1 MWARNPAQGR
11 ETRVNSNECPICR
24 HVERSL
30 INHAIAEGRP
40 DSYLTNH
47 FAADADSVHWHK
59 ENCLGIGYGSTPGSG
74 EIDSGV
80 DSSREHH
87 EQLRGL
93 RETALKIAIE
103 AATNEKQWRTSL
115 AAMSAVSRLVLQEA
129 KLRDRKRPPQP
140 RLADSAEWRQLKTRI
155 HAVLERF
162 PEARQAL
169 TEALQDDQP

>member
-1 MWARNPAQGR
+1 MNL
-11 ETRVNSNECPICR
+11 SECPICR

-47 FAADADSVHWHK
+47 FAADAGSVRWHK
-59 ENCLGIGYGSTPGSG
+59 ENCLAIGEDGAAAEATGNR
-74 EIDSGV
+74 EIADSN
-80 DSSREHH
+80 REHH

-93 RETALKIAIE
+93 RETALKIAVE
-103 AATNEKQWRTSL
+103 AAANEKQWRTAL
-115 AAMSAVSRLVLQEA
+115 AAMNAVSRLVLQEA

-140 RLADSAEWRQLKTRI
+140 RLADSAEWQQLKTRI
-155 HAVLERF
+155 LAVLERF